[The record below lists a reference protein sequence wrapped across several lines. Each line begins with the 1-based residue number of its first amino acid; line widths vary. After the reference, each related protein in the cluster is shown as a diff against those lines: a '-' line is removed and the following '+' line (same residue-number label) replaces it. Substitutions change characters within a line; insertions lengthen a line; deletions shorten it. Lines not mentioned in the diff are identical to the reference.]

1 VSFGSSSD
9 SEVENMGPD
18 QLVFSSKM
26 VSFAPII
33 LLYIGPETMLP
44 LLSALAAL
52 GGVLLMF
59 WQRFVGLVRKIWR
72 LIVRKQAD
80 I

>member
-1 VSFGSSSD
+1 
-9 SEVENMGPD
+9 MKLY
-18 QLVFSSKM
+18 QLVLSNNAA
-26 VSFAPII
+26 SFAPII

-44 LLSALAAL
+44 LLSALAAV

-72 LIVRKQAD
+72 VVLRKQVD
-80 I
+80 V